1 MTMQFVALALALV
14 ASGGLVGF
22 LAGIFG
28 VGGGTVVVP
37 VLYGLFLWLDV
48 PEEVRMPL
56 CAGTSLALIIPT
68 SLASFTTHRK
78 AASIDLMLL
87 KSWIAPI
94 VLGVI
99 GGAIAARYAPASLF
113 KIVFVS
119 IALATA
125 ARLLLRDRLPQLGYD
140 VPSRLVA
147 PYGVIIGASASLIG
161 IGGGLVSNMV
171 MTLHGRTIH
180 QAVATSS
187 GVGVLVSLP
196 GTIGFMASGW
206 DKSGL
211 PPFSIGFVSIAAVLL
226 LMPTSFLAAKI
237 GASLAHTVSK
247 HRLEL
252 AFVCYLVLVSMQFC
266 FSLVSA

>member
-1 MTMQFVALALALV
+1 MTMQFVVLGLALL

-28 VGGGTVVVP
+28 VGGGTVIVP
-37 VLYGLFLWLDV
+37 VLYGVFLWIGV
-48 PEEVRMPL
+48 PEELRMPL

-78 AASIDLMLL
+78 AASIDLILL
-87 KSWIAPI
+87 KSWIMPI
-94 VLGVI
+94 VIGVI
-99 GGAIAARYAPASLF
+99 GGAIAARYAPACAF
-113 KIVFVS
+113 KIAFVS
-119 IALATA
+119 IALTTA

-140 VPSRLVA
+140 VPRRFIA

-161 IGGGLVSNMV
+161 IGGGLVANIV
-171 MTLHGRTIH
+171 MTMHGRTIH

-196 GTIGFMASGW
+196 GTLGYMAAGW
-206 DKSGL
+206 DKGGL

-226 LMPTSFLAAKI
+226 LMPTSFFAAKI
-237 GASLAHTVSK
+237 GARLAHTVSK
-247 HRLEL
+247 GRLEA
-252 AFVCYLVLVSMQFC
+252 AFSGYLILVSTQFC
-266 FSLVSA
+266 VSLISA

>member
-1 MTMQFVALALALV
+1 MTPQFVALGIALL
-14 ASGGLVGF
+14 ASGGVVGL
-22 LAGIFG
+22 LAGLFG

-37 VLYGLFLWLDV
+37 VLYGVFLWLGV
-48 PEEVRMPL
+48 PEDVRMPL

-78 AASIDLMLL
+78 AAAIDLTLL
-87 KSWIAPI
+87 KRWIVPI
-94 VLGVI
+94 VLGVF

-113 KIVFVS
+113 KIVFIS

-125 ARLLLRDRLPQLGYD
+125 TRLMLRDRAPQLGYD
-140 VPSRLVA
+140 VPKGFIA

-161 IGGGLVSNMV
+161 IGGGLLANMV
-171 MTLHGRTIH
+171 MTIHGRSIH

-206 DKSGL
+206 DKGGL
-211 PPFSIGFVSIAAVLL
+211 PPFSVGFVSIAAVLL
-226 LMPTSFLAAKI
+226 LMPTSFVAARI
-237 GASLAHTVSK
+237 GARLAHTLSK
-247 HRLEL
+247 HQLEL
-252 AFVCYLVLVSMQFC
+252 AFACYLILVSMHFC
-266 FSLVSA
+266 ISLI

>member
-1 MTMQFVALALALV
+1 MTPQLVALTLALL

-37 VLYGLFLWLDV
+37 VLYGVFLWLGV
-48 PEEVRMPL
+48 PDEVRMPL

-68 SLASFTTHRK
+68 SFASFTTHRK
-78 AASIDLMLL
+78 AASIDLILL
-87 KSWIAPI
+87 KSWIIPI
-94 VLGVI
+94 VIGVF
-99 GGAIAARYAPASLF
+99 GGVLAARYAPASLL

-125 ARLLLRDRLPQLGYD
+125 ARLLLRGRVPQLGYD
-140 VPSRLVA
+140 VPKRFIA
-147 PYGVIIGASASLIG
+147 PYGVAIGASASLIG
-161 IGGGLVSNMV
+161 IGGGLVSNLV
-171 MTLHGRTIH
+171 MTVHGRSIH

-187 GVGVLVSLP
+187 GVGALVSLP
-196 GTIGFMASGW
+196 GTIGYMAAGW
-206 DKSGL
+206 DMSGL

-237 GASLAHTVSK
+237 GANLAHTMSK
-247 HRLEL
+247 DRLEL
-252 AFVCYLVLVSMQFC
+252 AFAWYLILVSIQFG
-266 FSLVSA
+266 FSLIQV